1 MTEIVEYN
9 SSHRERFK
17 EINVQWITRKHELE
31 EEDIKTLDDPETHV
45 LSGGGRIFIALY
57 NGFVVGSCGYLN
69 FGKDGYEMIKM
80 AVDEAYRGKKIG
92 LLLGEHSLEKMKEA
106 GARKVFLFSN
116 TKGSAEAINLYKK
129 LGFKETP
136 LGNSE
141 FLRAD
146 IRMEMDL

>member
-1 MTEIVEYN
+1 
-9 SSHRERFK
+9 
-17 EINVQWITRKHELE
+17 
-31 EEDIKTLDDPETHV
+31 
-45 LSGGGRIFIALY
+45 
-57 NGFVVGSCGYLN
+57 
-69 FGKDGYEMIKM
+69 
-80 AVDEAYRGKKIG
+80 
-92 LLLGEHSLEKMKEA
+92 MKEA